1 MGHHKI
7 NVSIVG
13 QEANPVAVRPH
24 KVRGLSINFK
34 EETIRLRIAAD
45 S

>member
-7 NVSIVG
+7 NICIVS

-24 KVRGLSINFK
+24 KVRGLSINFE
-34 EETIRLRIAAD
+34 EETIGLCIAAD